1 MLCVA
6 ELESKLYFWKTYVDV
21 GMELDFDLKKYI
33 SPADFEAVGRLSEA
47 AAGCARTDAD
57 GFDIFDVSLQTAQ
70 VLATEIG
77 IGDNTI
83 MLALLWPYVQTGLI
97 SIDQVERDFSAEV
110 AELLR
115 NVEKVKGFAITLQNL
130 KDQAFSNFIISF
142 AHDIRIIIYFI
153 AEQYVRMK
161 NAEFHSN
168 EDVKK
173 RLAQESKAFFAP
185 LAHRLGFYEIKRE
198 LEDLSVKY
206 LDPDVYYKIVNDLQ
220 QTRSERDEY
229 MEHFVKQLCER
240 IDDIGF
246 PYVVKWRTKSIN
258 SIYAKMQ
265 NKGIGVDEIFDLF
278 ALRIIL
284 DVPEKLEKAACWAM
298 FGITSSVYLPNTLRT
313 KDWISKPRPS
323 GYESLHTTVLGPDN
337 HWVEVQIRTK
347 RMDEIAEHGQAAHW
361 RYKGIKSNDEQLNDA
376 LLSIRTALE
385 QNRSIDD
392 MVHNLSNELYKD
404 EIFVFDNKDQ
414 LHKIPAG
421 ARIID
426 YIINIA
432 PEPDWVELFS
442 GANVNGEFK
451 TLDTTLKNGDRVE
464 LVII

>member
-1 MLCVA
+1 MELSK
-6 ELESKLYFWKTYVDV
+6 ELE
-21 GMELDFDLKKYI
+21 KYI
-33 SPADFEAVGRLSEA
+33 SPHDFAAVQNLSAKISGCETADK
-47 AAGCARTDAD
+47 D
-57 GFDIFDVSLQTAQ
+57 GFNIFEVSVQTA
-70 VLATEIG
+70 LTLGAEIG
-77 IGDNTI
+77 VGDNTVL
-83 MLALLWPYVQTGLI
+83 LALLWPYVQTEI
-97 SIDQVERDFSAEV
+97 VTIEQVEHDFSSELAD
-110 AELLR
+110 LLR
-115 NVEKVKGFAITLQNL
+115 NVEKVKRFAITLQNL

-161 NAEFHSN
+161 YAEFHSN

-173 RLAQESKAFFAP
+173 RLAQESRAFFAP

-206 LDPDVYYKIVNDLQ
+206 LDPDMYRKIVNDLQ
-220 QTRSERDEY
+220 QTRRERDEY

-451 TLDTTLKNGDRVE
+451 TLDTVLKNGDRVE
-464 LVII
+464 LVVI